1 MVPLQHVEND
11 YICNITIKSNQMKK
25 VEKRKL
31 EAEELSQLQELQ
43 NTFQGY
49 KMQLG
54 ESELQKSMLL
64 KEVDIVKED
73 FNKLENKFIEKY
85 GLDSVINIKTGEITE
100 KENGENK

>member
-1 MVPLQHVEND
+1 MVLLQHVEND
-11 YICNITIKSNQMKK
+11 YLCNITIKLNQMKK
-25 VEKRKL
+25 NKL

-54 ESELQKSMLL
+54 EIELQKSMLL
-64 KEVDIVKED
+64 KEVDDVKED

>member
-11 YICNITIKSNQMKK
+11 YLCNITIKLNQMKK
-25 VEKRKL
+25 NKL

-43 NTFQGY
+43 STFQGY

-54 ESELQKSMLL
+54 EIELQKSMLL
-64 KEVDIVKED
+64 KEVDDVKED

>member
-1 MVPLQHVEND
+1 
-11 YICNITIKSNQMKK
+11 MKK
-25 VEKRKL
+25 NKL

-54 ESELQKSMLL
+54 EIELQKSMLL
-64 KEVDIVKED
+64 KEVDEVKLD

-100 KENGENK
+100 KDNGENK

>member
-1 MVPLQHVEND
+1 
-11 YICNITIKSNQMKK
+11 MKK
-25 VEKRKL
+25 NKL

-54 ESELQKSMLL
+54 EIELQKSMLL
-64 KEVDIVKED
+64 KEVDDVKED

>member
-1 MVPLQHVEND
+1 
-11 YICNITIKSNQMKK
+11 MKK
-25 VEKRKL
+25 NKL

-54 ESELQKSMLL
+54 EIELQKSMLL
-64 KEVDIVKED
+64 KEVDEVKLD

-85 GLDSVINIKTGEITE
+85 GLDSVINIKTGEITV

>member
-1 MVPLQHVEND
+1 MVLLQHVEND
-11 YICNITIKSNQMKK
+11 YLCNITIKLNQMKK
-25 VEKRKL
+25 NKL

-54 ESELQKSMLL
+54 EIELQKSMLL
-64 KEVDIVKED
+64 KEVDEVKLD

-100 KENGENK
+100 KESGENK

>member
-1 MVPLQHVEND
+1 
-11 YICNITIKSNQMKK
+11 MKK
-25 VEKRKL
+25 NKL

-43 NTFQGY
+43 STFQGY

-54 ESELQKSMLL
+54 ELELQKSMLL
-64 KEVDIVKED
+64 KEVDDVKED

>member
-11 YICNITIKSNQMKK
+11 YLCNITIKLNQMKK
-25 VEKRKL
+25 NKL

-54 ESELQKSMLL
+54 EIELQKSMLL
-64 KEVDIVKED
+64 KEVDDVKED

>member
-1 MVPLQHVEND
+1 MDLLQHVEND
-11 YICNITIKSNQMKK
+11 YLCNITIKLNQMKK
-25 VEKRKL
+25 NKL

-54 ESELQKSMLL
+54 EIELQKSMLL
-64 KEVDIVKED
+64 KEVDEVKLD

-85 GLDSVINIKTGEITE
+85 GLDSVINIKTGEITV